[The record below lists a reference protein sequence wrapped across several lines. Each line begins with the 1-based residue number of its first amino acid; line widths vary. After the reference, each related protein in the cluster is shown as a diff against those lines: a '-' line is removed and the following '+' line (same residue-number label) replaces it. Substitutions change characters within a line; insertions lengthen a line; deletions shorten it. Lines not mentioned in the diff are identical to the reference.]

1 MLMEKIGSSLP
12 FEQMDNKRNR
22 IIEKIEQELNSIGA
36 NKSEIENIIARI
48 KNLSAIDLAK
58 FELDNLRTMLQNLL
72 YEIRM
77 EKGKQENPSNHS
89 NPSNLESPQ
98 K

>member
-1 MLMEKIGSSLP
+1 MEKIGSGSF
-12 FEQMDNKRNR
+12 FEQRDNERNR

-36 NKSEIENIIARI
+36 NKSEIESIIARI
-48 KNLSAIDLAK
+48 KHLSAIDLAK
-58 FELDNLRTMLQNLL
+58 FELDNLRIMLQNLL

-77 EKGKQENPSNHS
+77 EKGKLE

>member
-1 MLMEKIGSSLP
+1 MFMEKIGSSLP

-36 NKSEIENIIARI
+36 NKSEIESIIARI
-48 KNLSAIDLAK
+48 KHLSAIDLAK
-58 FELDNLRTMLQNLL
+58 FELDNLKIMLQNLL

-77 EKGKQENPSNHS
+77 EKGKQENPSNPS
-89 NPSNLESPQ
+89 NPSNLESPL